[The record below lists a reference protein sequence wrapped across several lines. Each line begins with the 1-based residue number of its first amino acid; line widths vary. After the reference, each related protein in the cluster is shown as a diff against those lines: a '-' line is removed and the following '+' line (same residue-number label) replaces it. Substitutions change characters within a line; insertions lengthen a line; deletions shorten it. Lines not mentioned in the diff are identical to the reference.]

1 LKQEHTTLTYFQ
13 FLKYCVI
20 EQYENGGAIAMEP
33 HYRPQSISGAFCDLG
48 YSFIG

>member
-1 LKQEHTTLTYFQ
+1 LKQEHTTLTYSQ